1 VEEDYST
8 PLRLSSKSSWPLTL
22 TNTIHLRDFVDGVVN
37 DPTRA
42 DTKYLEIQ
50 TDINI
55 FEEDRF
61 YSTNVIVE
69 ESSRSTKAL

>member
-1 VEEDYST
+1 
-8 PLRLSSKSSWPLTL
+8 
-22 TNTIHLRDFVDGVVN
+22 LRDFVDGVVD